1 MPIAGG
7 DDGIVL
13 SLITGTNVKYFWKA
27 IQMYLLKLKIY
38 IPFNPETL
46 LLQFCPTE
54 IKSSVSEDRCL
65 RMFIIAFFK
74 EKESAENNVS
84 IIRGICIK

>member
-38 IPFNPETL
+38 IPFNSETL
-46 LLQFCPTE
+46 ILQFCPTE
-54 IKSSVSEDRCL
+54 LIASVSKDRCL
-65 RMFIIAFFK
+65 RVFIIVFFQ
-74 EKESAENNVS
+74 EKENAENSVHH
-84 IIRGICIK
+84 